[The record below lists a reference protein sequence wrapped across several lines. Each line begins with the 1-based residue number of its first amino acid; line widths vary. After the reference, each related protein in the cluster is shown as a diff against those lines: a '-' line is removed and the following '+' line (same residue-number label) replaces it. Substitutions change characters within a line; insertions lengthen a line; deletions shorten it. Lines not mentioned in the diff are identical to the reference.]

1 MNWLFPSLRDYRR
14 DWLRGDMLAGLTVW
28 AVLVPEALAYASI
41 AGVSPVIGLYAAP
54 GALIFYA
61 ALGSSRQLI
70 VGPMSAPAALSAAI
84 LLVGAL
90 SLAIILGLR
99 RVAPVVRG
107 SLVAELPGIAAVKL
121 LHLNHHAVGRPLSS
135 SVGRPNGSRRLPVSE
150 PPRCL
155 RCAD

>member
-1 MNWLFPSLRDYRR
+1 M
-14 DWLRGDMLAGLTVW
+14 
-28 AVLVPEALAYASI
+28 
-41 AGVSPVIGLYAAP
+41 IGLYAAP
-54 GALIFYA
+54 GALIFYD

-70 VGPMSAPAALSAAI
+70 VGPMSATAALSAAI

-135 SVGRPNGSRRLPVSE
+135 SVGRPNGSRQLPVSE
-150 PPRCL
+150 RL
-155 RCAD
+155 VVCAALTDRRGHRAPSWGRRALPHRPHR